1 MRLINRKHGSFVGG
15 LRQKKMKR
23 VGFVALALF
32 SAVSTVAFNNQ
43 TGDGNL
49 ATEDASGMA
58 IGSGRIVVAPPDL
71 GNPLPDLEEARITRV
86 ELKKPPAI
94 QPPPVARIPLGP
106 LARALFLT
114 PPAPT
119 EVEAPSIAGLDLEER
134 IAPIE
139 LVPPPRIQLPPVDGK
154 ASVLL
159 EARDLQP
166 GRSAA

>member
-15 LRQKKMKR
+15 L
-23 VGFVALALF
+23 GFVALALF
-32 SAVSTVAFNNQ
+32 SAVSTVAFNNH

-71 GNPLPDLEEARITRV
+71 GNAPPDLEGARITRV
-86 ELKKPPAI
+86 ELKKPPVI

-114 PPAPT
+114 PPAPI
-119 EVEAPSIAGLDLEER
+119 EVQAPSIAELDLEEK
-134 IAPIE
+134 ISPIE
-139 LVPPPRIQLPPVDGK
+139 LVRPPRIQLPPVDGN

-159 EARDLQP
+159 EARDLQL
-166 GRSAA
+166 GRSGA

>member
-32 SAVSTVAFNNQ
+32 SAVSTVAFNNH

-71 GNPLPDLEEARITRV
+71 GNAPPDLE
-86 ELKKPPAI
+86 
-94 QPPPVARIPLGP
+94 GP
-106 LARALFLT
+106 GSLA
-114 PPAPT
+114 
-119 EVEAPSIAGLDLEER
+119 S
-134 IAPIE
+134 
-139 LVPPPRIQLPPVDGK
+139 
-154 ASVLL
+154 S
-159 EARDLQP
+159 
-166 GRSAA
+166 

>member
-1 MRLINRKHGSFVGG
+1 MRLINGKHGSFVG
-15 LRQKKMKR
+15 RMRKEKMKR

-32 SAVSTVAFNNQ
+32 SAVSTAALNNH
-43 TGDGNL
+43 TEDGNL

-71 GNPLPDLEEARITRV
+71 GNPSPDLEEARITRV

-94 QPPPVARIPLGP
+94 RPPPVARITLGP

-114 PPAPT
+114 PPAPI
-119 EVEAPSIAGLDLEER
+119 EVEAPTIAKLDLEQK
-134 IAPIE
+134 IAPID
-139 LVPPPRIQLPPVDGK
+139 LGPPPRIQLPPVDGK

-159 EARDLQP
+159 GGRDLQP
-166 GRSAA
+166 GRSGA